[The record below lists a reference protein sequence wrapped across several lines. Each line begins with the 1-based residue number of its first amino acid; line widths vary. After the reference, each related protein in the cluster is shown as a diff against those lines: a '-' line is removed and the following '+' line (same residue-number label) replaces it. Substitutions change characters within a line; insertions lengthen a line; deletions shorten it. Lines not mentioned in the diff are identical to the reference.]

1 MAFAMAEEAKAA
13 GNAALSE
20 GRLEDAVAAYTEAIT
35 LEPDNHI
42 FHSNRSGAYAR
53 ASNFAQ
59 AEADA
64 ARCIALAPGWARG
77 YSRRGFALFSLSRF
91 EEAAAAYEKGL
102 GIDPDDQSLRDG
114 LRKAQGMAGR
124 ASAGVAPPAAGE
136 GSAAAPVAGPPRR
149 KADVDRRRLALVVF
163 ASMVLGQVAYYGL
176 GRGVPILYTMG
187 FVLLAFKTG
196 LVPVTAKKI
205 D

>member
-1 MAFAMAEEAKAA
+1 MAEAAKAA

-42 FHSNRSGAYAR
+42 FHSNRSGAHAR
-53 ASNFAQ
+53 ARNFAQ

-163 ASMVLGQVAYYGL
+163 ASMVLGQVAYYGI

-187 FVLLAFKTG
+187 FVFLAFKTG
-196 LVPVTAKKI
+196 LVPVTAKRV

>member
-1 MAFAMAEEAKAA
+1 MAEAAKAG

-20 GRLEDAVAAYTEAIT
+20 GRLEDAVAAYTEAIA

-42 FHSNRSGAYAR
+42 FYSNRSGAHAR
-53 ASNFAQ
+53 ASHFAQ

-124 ASAGVAPPAAGE
+124 AAAGE
-136 GSAAAPVAGPPRR
+136 GSAAGPPRR

-163 ASMVLGQVAYYGL
+163 ASMVLGQVAYYGI

-187 FVLLAFKTG
+187 FVFLAFKTG
-196 LVPVTAKKI
+196 LVPVTAKKM

>member
-1 MAFAMAEEAKAA
+1 MAEAAKAA

-42 FHSNRSGAYAR
+42 FHSNRSGAHAR

-91 EEAAAAYEKGL
+91 VEAAAAYEKGL
-102 GIDPDDQSLRDG
+102 GIAPDDQSLRDG

-187 FVLLAFKTG
+187 FVFLAFKTG

-205 D
+205 RQ